1 MKRLQ
6 DFKTSTWLAELFAII
21 GAILFA
27 VQTWTYIHTQV
38 SILDEGN
45 YLLKG
50 LLFVR
55 GQYTIYQD
63 YGPWSNHMPLS
74 FYIPGLIQEIF
85 GTGLRT
91 GRYLAFVLGLLLLL
105 GVWLVSRRWG
115 GRWWAALSVW
125 AMTLNPAVL
134 KIYSTMSSQ
143 VLVAFLLAWTMVFVL
158 AERRTLW
165 QLIIGSAI
173 GGIMLL
179 TRLNLAP
186 ILPILLLYIFWQHG
200 KRAGLWATVTMVS
213 VVIIGHAYFW
223 PGILRMW
230 ATWIPAEIAPF
241 LVPFQSPEGEHF
253 WDPSVG
259 LFGRLISFF
268 LAFRYHFVAIS
279 GVITTLLLWP
289 RKTDWKSSH
298 QFRASMFLTVTFIVL
313 FFAHLWV
320 SIGAGIGSNE
330 AYSSSYCVFCFPIYL
345 AFFSFLGLL
354 LIVIAAPS
362 WRPEV
367 SKWRSFV
374 LILLVLTVTIGIG
387 MTNRANISNELVASR
402 TIRSIMSWELPR
414 FKDFSIQPGTIE
426 MWGLIANRTGLD
438 YPAVHILI
446 RNRLRTGI
454 VILCGVM
461 ISLGIFGVSLTA
473 VKNFRKRLDSFNFS
487 WGYLVLGLFIITGF
501 FLSPLWFLGGGYRD
515 YDCDGD
521 VLSSYD
527 SVGRHL
533 ASEIPVGALIYW
545 KGGLS
550 PAPLLYLEDFKI
562 YPPLLNGDYTLRES
576 GDPEALVKYGF
587 WTEDLA
593 RQWLQD
599 ATVILIEEKRFG
611 DVPIEN
617 AISSGMFFEISPSP
631 PQAPCKPDSVIHIFL
646 REP

>member
-6 DFKTSTWLAELFAII
+6 SFESSTWIAELFALA

-27 VQTWTYIHTQV
+27 VQTWIYIHTQV

-50 LLFVR
+50 LMFVR

-74 FYIPGLIQEIF
+74 FYIPGIVQDIF
-85 GTGLRT
+85 GPGLRS

-105 GVWLVSRRWG
+105 GIWVVARRWG
-115 GRWWAALSVW
+115 SCWWAALSVW
-125 AMTLNPAVL
+125 AMALNPAVL

-143 VLVAFLLAWTMVFVL
+143 VLVAFLLAWIMVFVL
-158 AERRTLW
+158 AERRALW
-165 QLIIGSAI
+165 QLLIGSAI
-173 GGIMLL
+173 GGILLL

-186 ILPILLLYIFWQHG
+186 FLPMLLLYIFWQHG
-200 KRAGLWATVTMVS
+200 KRAGIWATVTMLS
-213 VVIIGHAYFW
+213 VVVIGHAFFW

-230 ATWIPAEIAPF
+230 ATWIPTEIAPF
-241 LVPFQSPEGEHF
+241 LVPFQSPEGDHF

-268 LAFRYHFVAIS
+268 FAFRYHFVAIS

-289 RKTDWKSSH
+289 RRTDWKSPH
-298 QFRASMFLTVTFIVL
+298 QFRASIFLMITFIVL
-313 FFAHLWV
+313 FFAHFWV
-320 SIGAGIGSNE
+320 SIGAGISSNE
-330 AYSSSYCVFCFPIYL
+330 SYSSSYCVFCFPIYL
-345 AFFSFLGLL
+345 AFFSFLGVL

-362 WRPEV
+362 WRTKV
-367 SKWRSFV
+367 SRWRGMV
-374 LILLVLTVTIGIG
+374 IILVVLTVTMGIG
-387 MTNRANISNELVASR
+387 LTNHSNINNELYR
-402 TIRSIMSWELPR
+402 TVLDWEIPR

-426 MWGLIANRTGLD
+426 MWGLIENLVANRTGLNHQD
-438 YPAVHILI
+438 VHFLVGNSIRVGLGMLAGLMIGAGVLGVSWFAMNIL
-446 RNRLRTGI
+446 RNRFSSLNLSWEFLAMIIFMCTGLI
-454 VILCGVM
+454 
-461 ISLGIFGVSLTA
+461 
-473 VKNFRKRLDSFNFS
+473 
-487 WGYLVLGLFIITGF
+487 
-501 FLSPLWFLGGGYRD
+501 LSPFWFLGGGYRD

-521 VLSSYD
+521 VLASYEN
-527 SVGRHL
+527 VGRHL
-533 ASEIPVGALIYW
+533 LSEIPPGALIYW

-550 PAPLLYLEDFKI
+550 PAPLLYLYDFKI
-562 YPPLLNGDYTLRES
+562 FPPLLNGDYTLRES

-599 ATVILIEEKRFG
+599 ATVILVEEKRYDDG
-611 DVPIEN
+611 PIES
-617 AISSGMFFEISPSP
+617 AISSGKFFELSPSP
-631 PQAPCKPDSVIHIFL
+631 PQVPCEHDSVIHIFM